1 MKNKLFYVFITLLL
15 GIPSQLFAQTD
26 SVQTDSVQKVNVNT
40 TLITKEKHKQVN
52 FIKLH
57 LSGILLKNYQL
68 QYERTLSKVISIAVA
83 YKTMPVS
90 TIPFKNKIVDL
101 VGEGDPETTEIIES
115 VRLGNTAITPEIR
128 FYLSRKG
135 YGQGF
140 YIAPF
145 YRHASFKMNELVFDY
160 STSTSSTTTTNKI
173 NLSGKLT
180 SNTGGLLF
188 GVQKALGK
196 HMCLDLWFFGPHY
209 GSGKGNFNGVS
220 SKPLTPAEQA
230 ELKQQLDDLDIPLTD
245 KTVTVTANG
254 ASLKLDGPWAG
265 IRAGISIGVKF

>member
-1 MKNKLFYVFITLLL
+1 MRTR
-15 GIPSQLFAQTD
+15 QLFLSAIFFASITQLMAQTD
-26 SVQTDSVQKVNVNT
+26 SVQTGSGQKVNVNKP
-40 TLITKEKHKQVN
+40 LIVKEKPKQMN

-57 LSGILLKNYQL
+57 LTGLLLKNYQL
-68 QYERTLSKVISIAVA
+68 QYERVLSKSISIAVA

-90 TIPFKNKIVDL
+90 TLPFKNKIVDL

-135 YGQGF
+135 YGRGF

-145 YRHASFKMNELVFDY
+145 YRHASFKVNELVFDY
-160 STSTSSTTTTNKI
+160 STSSSTTDNKI

-209 GSGKGNFNGVS
+209 GSGEGIFTGVS
-220 SKPLTPAEQA
+220 GKTLSPAEQA

-254 ASLKLDGPWAG
+254 ASLKLDGPWGG
-265 IRAGISIGVKF
+265 IRAGILIGVKF

>member
-1 MKNKLFYVFITLLL
+1 MKRKLFYVFITFLS
-15 GIPSQLFAQTD
+15 GITTQLYSQTD
-26 SVQTDSVQKVNVNT
+26 SGQMDSVQKVNVNKP
-40 TLITKEKHKQVN
+40 LIAKEKHKQVN

-57 LSGILLKNYQL
+57 LTGILLKNYQL
-68 QYERTLSKVISIAVA
+68 QYERTLSKSISIAIA

-90 TIPFKNKIVDL
+90 TIPFKNKIVDI

-135 YGQGF
+135 YGRGF

-160 STSTSSTTTTNKI
+160 TTSTSSTTTPNKI

-188 GVQKALGK
+188 GVQKALWK

-220 SKPLTPAEQA
+220 RKPLTPAEQA
-230 ELKQQLDDLDIPLTD
+230 ELKQQLDDLDIPLID

-254 ASLKLDGPWAG
+254 ASVKLDGSWG
-265 IRAGISIGVKF
+265 GLRAGILIGLKF